1 MGVRVLGKRV
11 DAGRQVRSLVQM
23 KNNSGLDRGGHGDGD
38 EKWSDSGYTI
48 NPHYSQIPC
57 LQSCILAKIY
67 L

>member
-1 MGVRVLGKRV
+1 
-11 DAGRQVRSLVQM
+11 M